1 VRRRAIRGALLVGLL
16 AVVSAGIASAAGQMD
31 FSDPQGDAGSA
42 PDITAVTVSN
52 DDSGVITFRLTI
64 ANRTA
69 IGPDDVVAVQIG
81 TDDPDFFAGL
91 RSDGTGYVLAIDS
104 QGPYLLKWTGSD
116 LPEVKPPPKS
126 LTGSFSG
133 NVATI
138 SIKQEDLAPG
148 FPDMS
153 LPVELRFNAVG
164 VLFQGI
170 VATAE
175 DFAPALDSK
184 WSYRLV
190 EPARMVVTNFDADK
204 TIKAGKQLV
213 VLLGAAQS
221 DTGAPVSAGK
231 VTCPARLGGKA
242 LNGAGKFVTLNL
254 TSPTTG
260 RKITTSSA
268 SCSFRVPK
276 GTKGKTI
283 RGSMSVTAVGVTL
296 KRTFTTK
303 VR

>member
-1 VRRRAIRGALLVGLL
+1 
-16 AVVSAGIASAAGQMD
+16 
-31 FSDPQGDAGSA
+31 
-42 PDITAVTVSN
+42 
-52 DDSGVITFRLTI
+52 
-64 ANRTA
+64 
-69 IGPDDVVAVQIG
+69 
-81 TDDPDFFAGL
+81 
-91 RSDGTGYVLAIDS
+91 
-104 QGPYLLKWTGSD
+104 
-116 LPEVKPPPKS
+116 
-126 LTGSFSG
+126 
-133 NVATI
+133 
-138 SIKQEDLAPG
+138 
-148 FPDMS
+148 
-153 LPVELRFNAVG
+153 
-164 VLFQGI
+164 
-170 VATAE
+170 
-175 DFAPALDSK
+175 
-184 WSYRLV
+184 
-190 EPARMVVTNFDADK
+190 VVTNFDADK

-231 VTCPARLGGKA
+231 VACPARLGGKA